1 MRIFSRYAALA
12 AALALATLPSLAAE
26 ATFTRT
32 LTVSGAIE
40 LTVSTGAGSIHL
52 SQGPAGRIQIFGR
65 VHSFWGGDPS
75 MVQQIADHPPIEQTG
90 GIVRIGQDRG
100 SLHNIAIDYEI
111 QAPANA
117 FLDATTGAGSL
128 TDDGVGQNARLHTG
142 SGSIHVN
149 GLSGSFS
156 LETGSGSIFA
166 SQSGEGDVRA
176 HTGSGAIDLHNIH
189 GGLRADSGAGSIH
202 VAGTPDAPWHLQT
215 GAGSIEFWSG
225 GASLDIDA
233 ETGFGSIRCDR
244 SISTD
249 QSGRRHHLEGKLGG
263 GGPMVRLETGAGSIH
278 IY

>member
-12 AALALATLPSLAAE
+12 AALALATLPALAAE

-32 LTVSGAIE
+32 LTVSGAID

-111 QAPANA
+111 QAPADA

-128 TDDGVGQNARLHTG
+128 TDDGVGQNARLHSG
-142 SGSIHVN
+142 SGAIRVN

-176 HTGSGAIDLHNIH
+176 HTGSGSIELHNIR
-189 GGLRADSGAGSIH
+189 GGLQAESGAGSIH
-202 VAGTPDAPWHLQT
+202 VAGTPDAPWHLET

-225 GASLDIDA
+225 SASLDIDA
-233 ETGFGSIRCDR
+233 ETGFGNIRCDR
-244 SISTD
+244 PISTN
-249 QSGRRHHLEGKLGG
+249 QSDRRHHLEGKLGI